1 MISQELQKATQEYKE
16 EKVTEMM
23 ENAHNR
29 ASSKAYRDVANFI
42 YTLRYA
48 NYAAHYLHTMLPE
61 VDTGKEFADTVFI
74 PVPQYSGKP
83 VPLFEL

>member
-16 EKVTEMM
+16 EKVAECWKKLTTELPIKT
-23 ENAHNR
+23 H
-29 ASSKAYRDVANFI
+29 RDVATFI

-48 NYAAHYLHTMLPE
+48 YYAAHYLHTMLPE